1 MKKQLSILVAAS
13 LAAWTL
19 TACQG
24 QPDNGTT
31 AQAAAESSSEAAGE
45 TSGGEAKETASEEA
59 GETTKEGAEGGELP
73 KILVGASPSP
83 HAEILKEAQKLML
96 DKGYNL
102 EIKEYTDYVQ
112 PNNALEAGDLDANYF
127 QHYPYLEQFNEQY
140 GTKLVSAG
148 TIHYEPFGIYAGKT
162 ADLSALEDKAKVA
175 VPNDVTNEARALL
188 LLEAQGLLVL
198 KEDAGL
204 NATRNDIVENPK
216 NLEII
221 EIEAAQIPRSLQDV
235 DIAVINGNYAIA
247 AGLKVSEA
255 LAVEASDSMAA
266 TTYGNV
272 VAVREGD
279 ENTEGIKA
287 LVEVLKSEEIRKFM
301 EEKYEKA
308 VVPMD

>member
-162 ADLSALEDKAKVA
+162 ADLSALADKAKVA

>member
-45 TSGGEAKETASEEA
+45 TSDGEAKETASEEA